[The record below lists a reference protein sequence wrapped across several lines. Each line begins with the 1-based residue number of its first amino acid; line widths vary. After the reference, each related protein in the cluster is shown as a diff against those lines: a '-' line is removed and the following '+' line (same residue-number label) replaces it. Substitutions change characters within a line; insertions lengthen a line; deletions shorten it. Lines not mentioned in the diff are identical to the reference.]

1 MTTLTIT
8 ANDADQTLIN
18 YLKKVFK
25 TLPLSKIYRLFRKKK
40 SELIIKLLLILN
52 IAYKKMI

>member
-18 YLKKVFK
+18 YLKKYLKHYHCQKFIVYLEQK
-25 TLPLSKIYRLFRKKK
+25 NQS
-40 SELIIKLLLILN
+40 
-52 IAYKKMI
+52 